1 MATTTYDVRIWKT
14 EIYRG
19 SRVTTY
25 YVRWG
30 VDGNRF
36 KEPFRTRA
44 QAESFRADLVA
55 ATRKGEAFY
64 VATGRPISMDCMD
77 ASMSWYEFACA
88 YTDVKW
94 PRAAATTRRTLAEAL
109 TAITLCLVS
118 TERGMPDGRVL
129 RTALRRRAFNTA
141 LRDGDDVPDE
151 MRDALRWV
159 ASHTRPV
166 ASLADPTTLRKVLD
180 GLTIKLDG
188 TPRAASVVT
197 RWRKILNNAVA
208 YAIEGKL
215 LAVNPIPALKW
226 KAPRNVQVVDR
237 RSVVNP
243 VQARTLLRAVP
254 GLKETGPRLET
265 YFGCLYLA
273 ALRPEEASALDET
286 NLALPDTG
294 WGELH
299 LGRATPHA
307 GKGWTN
313 TGDDRDDR
321 QLKQREPGEIR
332 LVPCPPELTAMLRR
346 HIQLFGTGPGGRLFV
361 TEPGDP
367 ISSLTITRIWS
378 RARAATFTDEV
389 AASVLAKTPYD
400 LRHAAVSTWL
410 NAGVPATLVAG
421 WAGHSVEILLKIYA
435 KCLDGEEIRMR
446 SRIEDALGWKPDK
459 PDRDG
464 EPDHA

>member
-1 MATTTYDVRIWKT
+1 MTTTTYDVRIWKT

-25 YVRWG
+25 YVRWS
-30 VDGNRF
+30 VDG
-36 KEPFRTRA
+36 KSFREAFRNRA
-44 QAESFRADLVA
+44 QEESFRADLVA

-64 VATGRPISMDCMD
+64 VATGRPISMDRMD
-77 ASMSWYEFACA
+77 VSMSWYEFACS
-88 YTDVKW
+88 YTDAKW
-94 PRAAATTRRTLAEAL
+94 SRSAATTRRTLAEAL
-109 TAITLCLVS
+109 TAITLCLLS

-141 LRDGDDVPDE
+141 LRDSEDISDE

-166 ASLADPTTLRKVLD
+166 SSLADPSTLRKVLD
-180 GLTIKLDG
+180 GLTVKLDG

-208 YAIEGKL
+208 YAMEGKL

-226 KAPRNVQVVDR
+226 KAPRGVQVVDR

-254 GLKETGPRLET
+254 GLRENGPRLEA

-273 ALRPEEASALDET
+273 ALRPEEASALKEKD
-286 NLALPDTG
+286 LALPGRG

-307 GKGWTN
+307 GKEWTN

-321 QLKQREPGEIR
+321 QLKQREPGEVR
-332 LVPCPPELTAMLRR
+332 HVPCPPELTAMLHR
-346 HIQLFGTGPGGRLFV
+346 HLRLFGTGPGGRLFV
-361 TEPGDP
+361 TEAADP
-367 ISSLTITRIWS
+367 ISSLTVTRIWS
-378 RARAATFTDEV
+378 RARAATFTPEV
-389 AASVLAKTPYD
+389 AASVLGKTPYD

-421 WAGHSVEILLKIYA
+421 WAGHSVEVLLKIYA
-435 KCLDGEEIRMR
+435 KCLDGEETRMR
-446 SRIEDALGWKPDK
+446 GRIEEALGWKSD
-459 PDRDG
+459 DG
-464 EPDHA
+464 GGGAGTA